1 MKKFTIAKRII
12 IGFVLGILITLGLGL
27 EMYLNL
33 GRIAKITE
41 TSNTLNQNSV
51 AAIGYI
57 QQIGTQVRE
66 FYSLTLKH
74 RLTQDPALAASTL
87 GMIRGGLENLNALTE
102 KYEKTI
108 TSAHDKELLTA
119 IKDARAP
126 YASASVNVI
135 TSDPADVKGIM
146 KVVDQEL
153 GPAYEKYITAIN
165 AAVEGQKMHTEESGT
180 QIMSAVGRGR
190 FAILAG
196 LSIAVVISVLVSTLI
211 VVGVRKTLSSVALDL
226 GENSEKVHE
235 VMDLINHSSSALARD
250 TSRQAASLE
259 ETAAS
264 LEEMFT
270 MTTGNSESALQ
281 AKELAT
287 TARTLAEH
295 GAQDMSNMAVAM
307 EATQAGGKEVAKI
320 IKTIHEIAFQT
331 NILALNAAVEAARA
345 GDAGLGF
352 AVVADEVR
360 NLAQRSAAAARETED
375 KIQGAIT
382 KNAQSV
388 EMSTKVSE
396 VFDQILTNVRQLDE
410 IAAKVSVAS
419 GEQSKGIE
427 EIKRAVTEIEQ
438 VTMANSTNAEQ
449 GASAAEMLNSQVD
462 SMNESLLKLQKLV
475 GQVRNEQMKMDEI
488 ASSEAQQA
496 IPLERATTSTSS
508 GACSSHHRQASS
520 KSPTKNEGEF
530 VNF

>member
-295 GAQDMSNMAVAM
+295 GAPRDVKIRLKNKRRKNQKAFRL
-307 EATQAGGKEVAKI
+307 EKEKN
-320 IKTIHEIAFQT
+320 KS
-331 NILALNAAVEAARA
+331 
-345 GDAGLGF
+345 GL
-352 AVVADEVR
+352 
-360 NLAQRSAAAARETED
+360 
-375 KIQGAIT
+375 KYKYI
-382 KNAQSV
+382 
-388 EMSTKVSE
+388 
-396 VFDQILTNVRQLDE
+396 
-410 IAAKVSVAS
+410 
-419 GEQSKGIE
+419 
-427 EIKRAVTEIEQ
+427 
-438 VTMANSTNAEQ
+438 
-449 GASAAEMLNSQVD
+449 
-462 SMNESLLKLQKLV
+462 
-475 GQVRNEQMKMDEI
+475 
-488 ASSEAQQA
+488 
-496 IPLERATTSTSS
+496 
-508 GACSSHHRQASS
+508 
-520 KSPTKNEGEF
+520 
-530 VNF
+530 